1 MQKGQ
6 STRATIIDQAL
17 QSATKI
23 GFEQLSLATLAADT
37 NLSKSGLYA
46 HFKSKE
52 ALQEAVL
59 ARAMEKFSTI
69 VVQPAMR
76 ERRGVARLE
85 CLFDGYMAWLAGTVI
100 DGGCVFMTLSQEY
113 RNRPGVI
120 RDTVVQAFKDWHS
133 TIVRVV
139 GDAIDEGQLRRD
151 MDPRQFAFEMTG
163 IGMSF
168 QSALKLMGRDD
179 ASVMARRAFAR
190 LINDARE
197 NRATETEASN

>member
-1 MQKGQ
+1 
-6 STRATIIDQAL
+6 
-17 QSATKI
+17 
-23 GFEQLSLATLAADT
+23 
-37 NLSKSGLYA
+37 
-46 HFKSKE
+46 
-52 ALQEAVL
+52 
-59 ARAMEKFSTI
+59 
-69 VVQPAMR
+69 
-76 ERRGVARLE
+76 
-85 CLFDGYMAWLAGTVI
+85 MAWLAGTVI

-190 LINDARE
+190 LACR
-197 NRATETEASN
+197 RPAPLRVLLRLGAGAAVAFPPQRSR